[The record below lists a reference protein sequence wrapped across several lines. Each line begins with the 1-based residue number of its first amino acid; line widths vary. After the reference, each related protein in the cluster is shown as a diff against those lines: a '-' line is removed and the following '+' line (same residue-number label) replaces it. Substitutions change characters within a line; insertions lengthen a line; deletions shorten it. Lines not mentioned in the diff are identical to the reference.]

1 MKKLAV
7 LAVASAAMLTGCS
20 ATPYQSMKGSGG
32 YRETQ
37 INETTYEITGR
48 VNGVTRSYAA
58 RQFAM
63 LRASEIACKDG
74 YRFFRILNEHN
85 HYPARQS
92 DFTTSVIKIQLS
104 EYNLGSDYDAKI
116 VMDDLAQSEKI
127 RRSLSCTF

>member
-7 LAVASAAMLTGCS
+7 LAIASAVVLTGCS

-32 YRETQ
+32 YRETR

-63 LRASEIACKDG
+63 LRAADIACSNG
-74 YRFFRILNEHN
+74 YRFFRILDEHN

-92 DFTTSVIKIQLS
+92 DFTTSVLKIQLTDN
-104 EYNLGSDYDAKI
+104 NLGQDYDAKI
-116 VMDDLAQSEKI
+116 IMDDLAQSKKV
-127 RRSLSCTF
+127 RDSLSCTF